1 MDAEFDT
8 IGLQFGFLMD
18 TKLIFNKYNQEYKNA
33 WLELLLD
40 IEKTRDMKKVDDI
53 EDTLLETI
61 NELVPE
67 ANNFFMDASQ
77 SGSLTHKWSRKAFF
91 LLHPEFVKV
100 EESKKTLL
108 TEAKI
113 EKATTQQSKA
123 KPARILSMTRRKK
136 VTFESKRATT
146 RRR

>member
-1 MDAEFDT
+1 MDNAVKTAVEHEFKSVVTLTDQTQSLALQNHIYGCFIIMQELADSTNKQLEFDMDAEFDT

-61 NELVPE
+61 NESVPE
-67 ANNFFMDASQ
+67 ANNFFMDAS
-77 SGSLTHKWSRKAFF
+77 
-91 LLHPEFVKV
+91 
-100 EESKKTLL
+100 
-108 TEAKI
+108 
-113 EKATTQQSKA
+113 
-123 KPARILSMTRRKK
+123 
-136 VTFESKRATT
+136 
-146 RRR
+146 